1 MKGVLLSAAAGM
13 LLFIL
18 GTACLRYSKPRNRV
32 RTLGLL
38 FLAVLPLLVFAHLA
52 TPPDLGF
59 LDKDAM
65 ITIPALDLL
74 FALALYAAGF
84 FGGILQLYNLA
95 DRGLSL
101 RMLIDILEEPS
112 STLSPDR
119 MITRYGGGQ
128 GIVWMYDKRIHDMIF
143 SNLVKESNGNLILTR
158 RGFALA
164 RIYSALRAIAR
175 ADGTDRQ

>member
-1 MKGVLLSAAAGM
+1 
-13 LLFIL
+13 
-18 GTACLRYSKPRNRV
+18 
-32 RTLGLL
+32 
-38 FLAVLPLLVFAHLA
+38 
-52 TPPDLGF
+52 
-59 LDKDAM
+59 M